1 VRPDL
6 VYAAAGLAV
15 AVLAAVSHR
24 VTEHH
29 VHLAWFWRYI
39 RPGTIIPP
47 VRAGTGW
54 HSLSHGRQDRFRAA
68 MLAAAGLFGTGF
80 WLRPRIAVLAVLA
93 VTVLWGTVLGARA
106 LARAFSGRH
115 YHPDLEERDA

>member
-6 VYAAAGLAV
+6 IYAASGLAV
-15 AVLAAVSHR
+15 AIAAAAYHGI
-24 VTEHH
+24 TEHH
-29 VHLAWFWRYI
+29 VHLQHFWRYI
-39 RPGTIIPP
+39 RPGTAVPP
-47 VRAGTGW
+47 VRHDTRW
-54 HSLSHGRQDRFRAA
+54 HSLGHGRRNGILLALA
-68 MLAAAGLFGTGF
+68 AAAGLFGTGF